1 MRRILKF
8 LTSRMVWVAIVM
20 MLQVAWVVAA
30 VLFLGRYY
38 WAITVVLSL
47 IGLSFV
53 MYITQEWYNPAYK
66 LAWSILIL
74 SVPILGTILYLF
86 FGRGNTI
93 IAERRKHR
101 HIDEELHP
109 LMEQPEGVAEEL
121 LRENPAVARQF
132 SYLYR
137 TAHYPA
143 GRNGSTH
150 YFSGGEEYFEEL
162 CGALNGAEHFIFL
175 EYFII
180 ERGYMWE
187 TILDILTEKAEKG
200 VEVRLLYDDVGC
212 IWLLPRNYPDFLEK
226 RGIVCRRFN
235 LLRPVMS
242 AVFNNR
248 DHRKIAVIDGHT
260 AFCGGLNLAD
270 EYINRKE
277 RFGHW
282 KDGGVV
288 IRGEAVWNYTAMYL
302 SMWNAIRHTDFDY
315 GRYRVDFASGKQTR
329 GERAVPGRPG
339 YVLPYGDSPLD
350 HECIGENVYLNIL
363 HNAKRYVYIYTPYL
377 IIDQEMTVA
386 LELAAKSGV
395 DIRIMTPHISDKKL
409 IFMLT
414 RSYYARLLD
423 AGVRIYEY
431 LPGFLHT
438 KAFVS
443 DDELAAVGS
452 INLDYRS
459 LYLHFE
465 CGALLYRTE
474 AVLELKEDFVRT
486 MERETMEITPEF
498 CRRRPLYERLLVSA
512 MHLFEP
518 LF

>member
-1 MRRILKF
+1 
-8 LTSRMVWVAIVM
+8 MVWVAIVM
-20 MLQVAWVVAA
+20 MLQVAWIVASI
-30 VLFLGRYY
+30 LFLGRYY
-38 WAITVVLSL
+38 WVITAALSL
-47 IGLSFV
+47 IGLIFV
-53 MYITQEWYNPAYK
+53 MYIAQEWYNPAYK

-93 IAERRKHR
+93 VAERRKHR
-101 HIDEELHP
+101 QIDEELYP
-109 LMEQPEGVAEEL
+109 LMEQPEGIAKEL
-121 LRENPAVARQF
+121 FSADPAVARQF

-143 GRNGSTH
+143 GRNGFTH
-150 YFSGGEEYFEEL
+150 YFPGGEEYFEEL
-162 CGALNGAEHFIFL
+162 CGALKRAERFVFL

-180 ERGYMWE
+180 ERGYMWD
-187 TILDILTEKAEKG
+187 TILEILTEKAKEG

-212 IWLLPRNYPDFLEK
+212 IWLLPRDYPEFLEK

-235 LLRPVMS
+235 LLRPVVS

-270 EYINRKE
+270 EYINKKE

-288 IRGEAVWNYTAMYL
+288 IKGEAVWNYTAMFL
-302 SMWNAIRHTDFDY
+302 GMWNSIRHTDFDY
-315 GRYRVDFASGKQTR
+315 GRYRAVFGSRTSGETSE
-329 GERAVPGRPG
+329 GGPSRPG

-350 HECIGENVYLNIL
+350 HDCTGENVYLNIL
-363 HNAKRYVYIYTPYL
+363 HGAKRYVYIYTPYL
-377 IIDQEMTVA
+377 IIDQEMAVA
-386 LELAAKSGV
+386 LTLAAKSGV
-395 DIRIMTPHISDKKL
+395 DVRIMTPHVPDKKL

-438 KAFVS
+438 KAFVA
-443 DDELAAVGS
+443 DDELAAIGS

-486 MERETMEITPEF
+486 MEGEAMEVTMEF
-498 CRRRPLYERLLVSA
+498 CRKRPIYERVLVSA

>member
-20 MLQVAWVVAA
+20 MLQVAWIVASI
-30 VLFLGRYY
+30 LFLGRYY
-38 WAITVVLSL
+38 WAITAALSL
-47 IGLSFV
+47 IGLIFV
-53 MYITQEWYNPAYK
+53 MYIAQEWYNPAYK

-93 IAERRKHR
+93 VAERRKHR
-101 HIDEELHP
+101 QIDEELYP
-109 LMEQPEGVAEEL
+109 LMEQPEGIAEEL
-121 LRENPAVARQF
+121 LSVDPAVARQF

-143 GRNGSTH
+143 GRNGSSH

-162 CGALNGAEHFIFL
+162 CRALRQAERFIFL

-180 ERGYMWE
+180 ERGYMWD
-187 TILDILTEKAEKG
+187 TILTILTEKAGAG

-212 IWLLPRNYPDFLEK
+212 IWLLPRDYPEFLEK

-282 KDGGVV
+282 KDGGVM
-288 IRGEAVWNYTAMYL
+288 IRGEAVWNYTAMFL
-302 SMWNAIRHTDFDY
+302 GMWNSIRHTDFDY
-315 GRYRVDFASGKQTR
+315 GRYRLAPDFWNGGKDAAFGFQKK
-329 GERAVPGRPG
+329 G

-350 HECIGENVYLNIL
+350 HECTGENVYLNIL

-377 IIDQEMTVA
+377 IIDQEMAVS

-395 DIRIMTPHISDKKL
+395 DVRIMTPHIPDKKL

-438 KAFVS
+438 KAFVA
-443 DDELAAVGS
+443 DDSLAAVGS

-486 MERETMEITPEF
+486 MEEHSMEITMEF
-498 CRRRPLYERLLVSA
+498 CRKRPVYERLLVSA